1 MQARLSIMGLYLY
14 DNSIFDNFVVPTVDA
29 QIYSNDTLVNNQL
42 TFDKN
47 KFLDQLLF
55 ECADLSCIYT
65 NPATVKQMITV
76 WSNMYNYNW
85 CKLMTTAALKYNPI
99 WNVDAN
105 VRNTDTDTDVAE
117 NSNTSTKTTTKSTTN
132 SGTDTTNYG
141 KKTTGTETNSG
152 TDTTNSSKTTTS
164 TETNTGDDITTYGK
178 TDNITTS
185 STETF
190 EPGTEDIDYYNQLP
204 EDRTE
209 TTTTKIGS
217 FNSNALS
224 TQTEVS
230 TVHPTKVI
238 RHTSF
243 GVGDKKTGSGTS
255 AETLGGTDKLTHGH
269 TINNTETMSGSDS
282 LVHGH
287 TINDTETLSGS
298 DTFEHGHKI
307 AESETVS
314 VTDTG
319 SSEVSKENIH
329 TERRTG
335 NIGVTTTQAMIEKER
350 EIALFSIYDVVINSF
365 KEHFCV
371 LVY

>member
-14 DNSIFDNFVVPTVDA
+14 DNSIFDNFVIPAVDP
-29 QIYSNDTLVNNQL
+29 QLYSNDTLVNNQL

-76 WSNMYNYNW
+76 WSGMYNYNW

-105 VRNTDTDTDVAE
+105 VRNTDTDTDVSE
-117 NSNTSTKTTTKSTTN
+117 NSNTSTKTTTRTTTN

-141 KKTTGTETNSG
+141 KVTTGR
-152 TDTTNSSKTTTS
+152 
-164 TETNTGDDITTYGK
+164 ETNTGDDITTYGK

-190 EPGTEDIDYYNQLP
+190 EPGTEDIEYYNQTAA
-204 EDRTE
+204 DRTE

-217 FNSNALS
+217 FNSNNLNS
-224 TQTEVS
+224 QQEVS
-230 TVHPTKVI
+230 TVHPTKTT

-269 TINNTETMSGSDS
+269 TIN
-282 LVHGH
+282 
-287 TINDTETLSGS
+287 DTETLSGA
-298 DTFEHGHKI
+298 DTFVHGHAI
-307 AESETVS
+307 AESESVS
-314 VTDTG
+314 VTDAG
-319 SSEVSKENIH
+319 SSEASKENIH

>member
-14 DNSIFDNFVVPTVDA
+14 DNTIFDNFVVPAVDP
-29 QIYSNDTLVNNQL
+29 QLYSTDTLVNNQL

-105 VRNTDTDTDVAE
+105 VHNTDTDTDVAE
-117 NSNTSTKTTTKSTTN
+117 NSNTSTKTTTRTTTN

-141 KKTTGTETNSG
+141 KVTTGQ
-152 TDTTNSSKTTTS
+152 
-164 TETNTGDDITTYGK
+164 ETNTGDDITTYGK

-190 EPGTEDIDYYNQLP
+190 EPGTEDIEYYNQTAA
-204 EDRTE
+204 DRTE

-217 FNSNALS
+217 FNSNSLN

-230 TVHPTKVI
+230 TVHPTKTT
-238 RHTSF
+238 RHASF

-269 TINNTETMSGSDS
+269 K
-282 LVHGH
+282 V
-287 TINDTETLSGS
+287 NDTETLSGA
-298 DTFEHGHKI
+298 DTFVHGHAI
-307 AESETVS
+307 AESESVS
-314 VTDTG
+314 VTDSG
-319 SSEVSKENIH
+319 NFEASKENVH